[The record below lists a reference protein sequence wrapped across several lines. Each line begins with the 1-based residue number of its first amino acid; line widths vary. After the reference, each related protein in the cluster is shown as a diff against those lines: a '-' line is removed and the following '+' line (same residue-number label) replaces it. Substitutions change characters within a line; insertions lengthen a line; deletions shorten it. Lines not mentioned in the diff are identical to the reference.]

1 MGNQNNASVVNN
13 QSQENVENNKV
24 GIDYFENEVNRYNNE
39 INNLE
44 TRLSELQEAK
54 TSIPLEEFLRE
65 EANINNHIENAKAKL
80 EENNRVV
87 NAYKNVIE
95 YITALRSLN
104 C

>member
-1 MGNQNNASVVNN
+1 M
-13 QSQENVENNKV
+13 KL
-24 GIDYFENEVNRYNNE
+24 IDI

-95 YITALRSLN
+95 NITALRSLN
-104 C
+104 DSNPDYNHPEVKEELERRSKEIKQSKE